1 MGFDKIGVQVPKIL
15 LPKAGTDMRK
25 WAVIAC
31 DQYTSDRS
39 YWQRLEQQIS
49 GCLST
54 LNLIFPEVYLEDEDA
69 DRRIVSINQKM
80 EDYLADGSLEEQP
93 PGFIL
98 VDRKTSVVKSR
109 KGLIVALD
117 LERYDYN
124 KGAQSLIRA
133 TEGTILERL
142 PARIKVRE
150 NAPIELPHIMVLID
164 DPQCTVIEPLFKEQ
178 LETVYDFELLENGGH
193 LKGYRVDRTEL
204 IDQVADAL
212 ENLADPE
219 AYRAKYQV
227 VGEVMLYAMGD
238 GNHSFATAKAIWEEL
253 KKTTDN
259 PASVMDHPA
268 RYAMGD
274 GNHSF
279 ATAKAIW
286 EELKKTTDN
295 PASVMDHPARYALVE
310 LVNVHDPGLE
320 FEAIHRVLFNVNCVH
335 LKQQMMA
342 FFAARNTPCSFELCA
357 NLEEAQDIVAEN
369 RDRHAFALVL
379 GGKYAVCIVE
389 APEYTLTVATLQAF
403 LDHYLL
409 RDNPDARV
417 DYIHGEKSVTELG
430 SRTGCVGFYL
440 PAISKHE
447 LFKTIVLDGALPR
460 KTFSMGEA
468 DEKRFYLECRRIKE

>member
-98 VDRKTSVVKSR
+98 VDRKTAVVESR

-227 VGEVMLYAMGD
+227 AGEVML
-238 GNHSFATAKAIWEEL
+238 
-253 KKTTDN
+253 
-259 PASVMDHPA
+259 
-268 RYAMGD
+268 YAMGD